1 MFHGLSLIAIG
12 PPLNIASS
20 TKKYIVIRRS
30 VIESCRLRTRH
41 LLLLLAKYVR
51 CLGKS
56 SEYRIIE
63 IAMSSTGDTVE
74 RASLPRRIQ
83 IMNLNGTDSNSPLK
97 DFSTNGDSNDSD
109 HQNNNDQDDLDA
121 WPGLPGRG
129 SGSNTNGASRFPKE
143 RGVAKMP
150 VERDAE
156 SYNMMHRKRG
166 IALVFNHEN
175 FDPRLE
181 LKKRNG
187 TRADRDNLK
196 RTLRKLEFEVRV
208 FDDLDFMDLDKILED
223 VSNDDH
229 TESDCLL
236 ILVLSH
242 GESGL
247 IYARDSAYKPE
258 RLWSYFNGKNCP
270 TLAGKPKMILI
281 QACQGD
287 QLDHGVE
294 LVNNRTETDSAS
306 LGYRMPIYADF
317 LIGYSTM
324 PGFLLLEEHNCW
336 ILVCSGSLPIL
347 LELFSM
353 HEKKQIPFIASMLT
367 RKIFLLKKLN
377 VPTNVL

>member
-1 MFHGLSLIAIG
+1 
-12 PPLNIASS
+12 
-20 TKKYIVIRRS
+20 
-30 VIESCRLRTRH
+30 
-41 LLLLLAKYVR
+41 
-51 CLGKS
+51 
-56 SEYRIIE
+56 
-63 IAMSSTGDTVE
+63 MSSTGDTVE

-324 PGFLLLEEHNCW
+324 PGFYSWRNTTAGSWFVQAL
-336 ILVCSGSLPIL
+336 CSIFNSHADHDDVLSMLTKVSRKVALDFESNTPGTV
-347 LELFSM
+347 SM